1 VIDLNQFAA
10 QTPLDDPAPA
20 GPLRDPVTIAAAVCR
35 AQVEEEARQE
45 GVQGQEEPRGFF
57 ATLDL
62 AKFDTG
68 LFLDEEPP
76 PPSWIFDNSFLA
88 GTVGFVAGAQGT
100 GKSRFLLQ
108 IGAAIATGHRGFL
121 GDALHPARKGKVL
134 AIFCEESRPV
144 LWRRIRRMFR
154 AFCPIQAE
162 SEDGKSVTL
171 LPHPAEADFRANF
184 IAIPAAGQDLRLV
197 EMAGGEARPSRNF
210 HELLAL
216 AKSIPGL
223 ALTILDPQSRLY
235 GQNENDNNAATT
247 FCSVLERLAQETG
260 AGVLCCAHVGKG
272 GGKKKDGSF
281 DVDAALHQDAMRGAS
296 GFSAAARWQ
305 LNLASL
311 PGKAAKDRGVAS
323 NAGDGQFLAGKVCKA
338 NDAPLGE
345 VFYLRRDHD
354 GTLRQIAPE
363 RAEEEA
369 QVEEAVLA
377 WIKAKIKDQAEK
389 GLPSLTVPM
398 LKDFSQEWGSIAG
411 ASRARILEVARAAVN
426 NGALLLEPGRNG
438 SGRAVEFLRVES
450 AEPAN
455 QPADDLAGSAAPE
468 REPAGEPAKSK
479 PAEPAAL
486 SKTSR
491 PVHNILGNHDKENR
505 PKNEPADDLAGS
517 LTTCNHGTIQTGQ
530 TGLSKERENVSP
542 TFLSLGSLDPNPKT
556 EGAE

>member
-1 VIDLNQFAA
+1 
-10 QTPLDDPAPA
+10 
-20 GPLRDPVTIAAAVCR
+20 
-35 AQVEEEARQE
+35 
-45 GVQGQEEPRGFF
+45 
-57 ATLDL
+57 
-62 AKFDTG
+62 
-68 LFLDEEPP
+68 
-76 PPSWIFDNSFLA
+76 
-88 GTVGFVAGAQGT
+88 
-100 GKSRFLLQ
+100 
-108 IGAAIATGHRGFL
+108 
-121 GDALHPARKGKVL
+121 
-134 AIFCEESRPV
+134 
-144 LWRRIRRMFR
+144 M
-154 AFCPIQAE
+154 
-162 SEDGKSVTL
+162 
-171 LPHPAEADFRANF
+171 
-184 IAIPAAGQDLRLV
+184 
-197 EMAGGEARPSRNF
+197 
-210 HELLAL
+210 
-216 AKSIPGL
+216 
-223 ALTILDPQSRLY
+223 
-235 GQNENDNNAATT
+235 
-247 FCSVLERLAQETG
+247 
-260 AGVLCCAHVGKG
+260 
-272 GGKKKDGSF
+272 
-281 DVDAALHQDAMRGAS
+281 
-296 GFSAAARWQ
+296 
-305 LNLASL
+305 
-311 PGKAAKDRGVAS
+311 AS

-491 PVHNILGNHDKENR
+491 PVHNILGNHVPHDTAEAEVGKPEG
-505 PKNEPADDLAGS
+505 LSGS
-517 LTTCNHGTIQTGQ
+517 QTGVASITRVGASGRRGKG
-530 TGLSKERENVSP
+530 TGNATDGEVRSEVRRATQSGLL
-542 TFLSLGSLDPNPKT
+542 FLSLNAAFSTGPAGKARLRRESALEILPVNNYLIFPSSFLKL
-556 EGAE
+556 EFIFSSSPIKRLGVFVVSK